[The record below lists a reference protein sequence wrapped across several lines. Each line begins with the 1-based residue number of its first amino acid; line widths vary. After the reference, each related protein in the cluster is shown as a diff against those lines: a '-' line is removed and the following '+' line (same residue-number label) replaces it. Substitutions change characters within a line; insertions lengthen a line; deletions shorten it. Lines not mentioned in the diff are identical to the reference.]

1 MLIGDDV
8 YIKDT
13 GVKGRVVDETK
24 NTLLMEIGGKI
35 IRMMKKGKRF
45 IIYSK
50 DGKEVRVRGDEIKM
64 RPWEYAI

>member
-13 GVKGRVVDETK
+13 GIKGRVVDETK
-24 NTLLMEIGGKI
+24 NTLLMNVGGKLV
-35 IRMMKKGKRF
+35 RAMKKGKRF
-45 IIYSK
+45 VIYSK
-50 DGKEVRVRGDEIKM
+50 YGKEVRVRGDEINM

>member
-24 NTLLMEIGGKI
+24 NTLLMNISGRLV
-35 IRMMKKGKRF
+35 RMMKRGKRF
-45 IIYSK
+45 IIYSR
-50 DGKEVRVRGDEIKM
+50 DGREIKMRGEDIKM